1 MSKNMTKKT
10 IQITLPDGS
19 RRSYDRGVTTQEIAA
34 SLGPRLA
41 RDTLAGKVDG
51 QVVDAGRPIQDDA
64 AVEVITPSHA
74 DALWVIR
81 HTASHV
87 LAHAVKELF
96 PEAKVAGGP
105 ATQDGFYYDFDK
117 PEPFSEEDLARLEER
132 MKEIIARDL
141 PLRRH
146 EMPRAEAVAHFEAE
160 AEPYKVHFAR
170 EKGGDIVSTYEQE
183 GFTDFCAGPHLPST
197 GKVRSFKLL
206 STAGAYWLG
215 SEKNKMLQRIYGT
228 AFGDKKALAAHLEL
242 LEEAKKR
249 DHRRLGKDLDLFSI
263 HEDLGTGLI
272 YWHPRG
278 ARLRLAVEDFAR
290 EIHERHGYQFVV
302 TPQIARD
309 HLWKTSGHYDFYRD
323 SMYTMRIDE
332 DEYVLKPM
340 NCPEHIAI
348 FKTRRRSYR
357 ELPMRYFEL
366 GTVHRYERSGTLHGL
381 LRVRAFTQDDA
392 HIFCTPEQI
401 EDEISGVLDLTGEI
415 MTTFGFKDYE
425 VELSVR
431 DPQTPEKYAGSDAEW
446 LQAEKALENVLS
458 RHDLPVKRMEG
469 EAVFYGPKIDIKLVD
484 AIGRRWQLSTV
495 QFDFNLPKRFGVVYT
510 GADGKDHTTVM
521 VHRAIFGS
529 LERFIGILI
538 EHYAGAFPLWLAPV
552 QAMVLPITDRAV
564 EACNTLAAGMR
575 AAGLRVEVDLRNE
588 KLGYKIREAQLQKI
602 PLMLVVGDREAASGT
617 VSVRSRTGGDLGTAD
632 PQDLTRRLLE
642 IAGQRQSEINLDE
655 IVSGS
660 GDRRPEA
667 AQRS

>member
-1 MSKNMTKKT
+1 MTKET

-19 RRSYDRGVTTQEIAA
+19 RRDYPSGVTTQEIAA

-41 RDTLAGKVDG
+41 KATLAGKVDG
-51 QVVDAGRPIQDDA
+51 QVVDAGRPINADA
-64 AVEVITPSHA
+64 SVEVVTPTHE

-105 ATQDGFYYDFDK
+105 ATAEGFYYDFDK
-117 PEPFSEEDLARLEER
+117 PEPFTEDDLARLEER
-132 MKEIIARDL
+132 MTEIVARDL
-141 PLRRH
+141 ELRRR
-146 EMPRAEAVAHFEAE
+146 EMPRAEAVTYFEAE

-183 GFTDFCAGPHLPST
+183 GFTDFCAGPHLPTT

-206 STAGAYWLG
+206 SAAGAYWLG

-228 AFGDKKALAAHLEL
+228 AFWDKKDLAAYLDL

-263 HEDLGTGLI
+263 HEELGTGLI

-290 EIHERHGYQFVV
+290 EINERRGYQFVS

-309 HLWKTSGHYDFYRD
+309 HLWKTSGHYDYYRD
-323 SMYTMRIDE
+323 NMYTMSIDD

-357 ELPMRYFEL
+357 ELPLRYFEL

-392 HIFCTPEQI
+392 HIFCTPDQI
-401 EDEISGVLDLTGEI
+401 EDEISGVLDLTKEI
-415 MTTFGFKDYE
+415 MQTFGFKEYE

-431 DPQTPEKYAGSDAEW
+431 DPLTPEKYAGDDADW
-446 LQAEKALENVLS
+446 LQAEKALENVLA
-458 RHDLPVKRMEG
+458 RHDLPAKRMEG

-484 AIGRRWQLSTV
+484 AIGRRWQVSTV
-495 QFDFNLPKRFGVVYT
+495 QFDFNLPGRFGVSYT
-510 GADGKDHTTVM
+510 GTDGGDHTVVM

-552 QAMVLPITDRAV
+552 QAVVLPITDRAV
-564 EACNTLAAGMR
+564 ETCKAMAAEMR

-588 KLGYKIREAQLQKI
+588 KLGYKIREAQLQKM
-602 PLMLVVGDREAASGT
+602 PLMLVVGDREAAAGT
-617 VSVRSRTGGDLGTAD
+617 VAVRSRLGGDLGSAS
-632 PQDLTRRLLE
+632 PQELTRRMLE
-642 IAGQRQSEINLDE
+642 IAGQRLQEINLDG
-655 IVSGS
+655 IVSGP
-660 GDRRPEA
+660 GDRHPEA